1 MRNAT
6 RELTGYV
13 DVLTRRQLCA
23 TTRRRCKPVHF
34 CVPFTVEEVR
44 EGGGQKR
51 QRGKR
56 RKGRDHSLSRRRRR
70 RRRRFC
76 ASSALYQ
83 SEKEKVDTTQRE
95 NSVAL
100 FQRHLLNNTTT

>member
-44 EGGGQKR
+44 ERGV
-51 QRGKR
+51 GKR
-56 RKGRDHSLSRRRRR
+56 DRGEKGERGRDHSLSQDVAGVVDSAHPRR
-70 RRRRFC
+70 
-76 ASSALYQ
+76 AL
-83 SEKEKVDTTQRE
+83 SK
-95 NSVAL
+95 
-100 FQRHLLNNTTT
+100 

>member
-44 EGGGQKR
+44 E
-51 QRGKR
+51 RGVGWAKETEG
-56 RKGRDHSLSRRRRR
+56 KKEEGSLSLSRRR

-76 ASSALYQ
+76 ASSARAI
-83 SEKEKVDTTQRE
+83 KVKSRHTTRSE